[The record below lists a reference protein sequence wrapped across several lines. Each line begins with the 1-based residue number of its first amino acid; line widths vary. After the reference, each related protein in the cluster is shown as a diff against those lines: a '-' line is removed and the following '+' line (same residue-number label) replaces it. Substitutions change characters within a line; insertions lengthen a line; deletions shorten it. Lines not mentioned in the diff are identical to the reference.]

1 MIATPAA
8 QFQANS
14 DYSQLSGM
22 TLPGGST
29 GDLKLKLAA
38 VWLMVLPL
46 LVLLVVLQFQATS
59 LREALAAPGA
69 SATLRMEADSLLATL
84 SWGGWGALGL
94 LLAGLAAWTFWVAR
108 TLLSPL
114 AQISRVFADLS
125 QGRAN
130 LAQELPLAGGGEV
143 RNLAGGYNEFARKL
157 REIIGKVRN
166 MSVSI
171 AIESAKSAKQVKDSA
186 ALAKEQGNLAQG
198 VLTASTEAT
207 TAIENVN
214 RNTQAINAST
224 RDNLDRARGSLAD
237 MQAIN
242 QKVQGI
248 SDRLSNFST
257 TVVSLSNN
265 SESIKQIVQL
275 IKGISDQTNLLALN
289 AAIEAARAGEAGRGF
304 AVVADEVRHLA
315 EKVNTATDEISQKIT
330 GMIDLVHQTT
340 RETGEINDSAIH
352 TREVIAKSALQFESM
367 VRDFEHTGAQLDEI
381 TSAVAQLT
389 ASNMRVYETVQKTHE
404 LSGRVSSFLEGS
416 TRASSDLSQATE
428 QAQELLAQFVL
439 GKGAFDTVVAQV
451 EKARDAMQATI
462 QAMQDRGVNVFD
474 RNYQPIANTK
484 PQKYRTNFDDSF
496 ARELQSSY
504 DTLAGEIRGGA
515 YALCTDENGY
525 APTHN
530 SKFSQPVTGNYEK
543 DLLTSRDKRIFN
555 DSTGLRSAKN
565 THPFLLQTYSRDTG
579 EILNDLSMP
588 IYLGGR
594 HWGCLRVGF
603 DPHTLLER

>member
-1 MIATPAA
+1 MIASPTVGFQPTSADSNLIAA
-8 QFQANS
+8 TA
-14 DYSQLSGM
+14 
-22 TLPGGST
+22 PGG
-29 GDLKLKLAA
+29 LAGGLRMRLA
-38 VWLMVLPL
+38 LVW
-46 LVLLVVLQFQATS
+46 LVLLPVVIYFVALYAQGES
-59 LREALAAPGA
+59 LRQALGAPNLPAAVRAEA
-69 SATLRMEADSLLATL
+69 ESLLAL
-84 SWGGWGALGL
+84 HWWGGWLVGGLVAAFLVGWLRSMRRSVLGP
-94 LLAGLAAWTFWVAR
+94 VAR
-108 TLLSPL
+108 ITEVFTELSH
-114 AQISRVFADLS
+114 
-125 QGRAN
+125 GRGN
-130 LAQELPLAGGGEV
+130 LAQELPLSGRGEIHD
-143 RNLAGGYNEFARKL
+143 LAGNYNEFARKL
-157 REIIGKVRN
+157 RDIIGKVRN

-186 ALAKEQGNLAQG
+186 ALAKEQGVLAQS
-198 VLTASTEAT
+198 VLAASTEAT
-207 TAIENVN
+207 SAIEHVN

-224 RDNLDRARGSLAD
+224 RDNLDRARGSLMD

-257 TVVSLSNN
+257 TVVGLSNN

-330 GMIDLVHQTT
+330 GMIDLVQKTT
-340 RETGEINDSAIH
+340 RETGEINEDANRTH
-352 TREVIAKSALQFESM
+352 EVINKSAQQFESM

-381 TSAVAQLT
+381 TSAVEQLT
-389 ASNMRVYETVQKTHE
+389 ATNLRVYEAVQKTHE
-404 LSGRVSSFLEGS
+404 LSDGVSKFLEGS
-416 TRASSDLSQATE
+416 TRSSSDLSQATE

-439 GKGAFDTVVAQV
+439 GKGNFDTVVAQV
-451 EKARDAMQATI
+451 ETARNAIQAAILAMQE
-462 QAMQDRGVNVFD
+462 RGLNVFD

-484 PQKYRTNFDDSF
+484 PQKYRTAYDDSF
-496 ARELQSSY
+496 ARELQGTY
-504 DTLAGEIRGGA
+504 DRIAGEIPGGA

-530 SKFSQPVTGNYEK
+530 SKFSQPVTGNHDK
-543 DLLTSRDKRIFN
+543 DLITSRDKRIFN
-555 DSTGLRSAKN
+555 DPTGLRSAKN
-565 THPFLLQTYSRDTG
+565 TQSFLLQTYSRDTG

-588 IYLGGR
+588 IYIGGR

-603 DPHTLLER
+603 DPHSLLER